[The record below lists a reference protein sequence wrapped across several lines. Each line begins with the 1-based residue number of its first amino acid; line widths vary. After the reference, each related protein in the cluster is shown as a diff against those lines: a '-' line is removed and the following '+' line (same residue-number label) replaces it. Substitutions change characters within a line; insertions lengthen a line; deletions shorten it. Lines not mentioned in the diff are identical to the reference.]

1 MIRRMCNWNG
11 FLVIDIDGSVSGRFV
26 NGGHITRFSE
36 WS

>member
-26 NGGHITRFSE
+26 NGGAYNQI
-36 WS
+36 